1 MIALRLAVF
10 LGLLAGTGLFGQAA
24 LGQSLDDA
32 LAAAYLGNPTLQ
44 RDRANLRARDESVPQ
59 ALSGW
64 RPNATTFGEIGKR
77 RLTENNRAA
86 GTTFAGNEGN
96 RSTTPER
103 IGASIT
109 QPLFRGGR
117 TLAQTRSA
125 ENTVRSAREQLLSS
139 EQRVLFDASEAFLD
153 VYSDQAVLEL
163 QIQNE
168 QRLARQLEA
177 ARDRFEV
184 GEVTRT
190 DVFQAEAR
198 LADASA
204 LRVQAEGNLDGSRAR
219 YRNVVGEMPGNLNR
233 PELPRDIPADLEET
247 INGAL
252 ERDPDLLSAE
262 YAERAAR
269 DDIDDTRGELLPE
282 INLIGRITRNRET
295 ARQGTRTSILEGLV
309 RMDMPLYQSGAVYS
323 RLRQDKQVAAA
334 ARRDIDRVRRLAVQR
349 ATQAWT
355 DYATAQAQI
364 RSFTKSVEANTV
376 ALEGVQSE
384 ALVGART
391 VLDVLDAENELRNS
405 QVGLVRSR
413 RDEGVAVFE
422 LLLATGELTAQ
433 RLELPVDYYD
443 PEKHYREVRG
453 KWFGRGSLGDI
464 NDDSA
469 GGKGGD

>member
-1 MIALRLAVF
+1 MLIVLRLAVF
-10 LGLLAGTGLFGQAA
+10 LGLLTSAGLFGNAA
-24 LGQSLDDA
+24 FGQTLNEA
-32 LAAAYLGNPTLQ
+32 LAAAYLGNPTLE

-64 RPNATTFGEIGKR
+64 RPSVDTFGEIGRSHIQGNDAGAPGDNRNLTSKR
-77 RLTENNRAA
+77 L
-86 GTTFAGNEGN
+86 
-96 RSTTPER
+96 
-103 IGASIT
+103 GAEIT

-117 TLAQTRSA
+117 TLARTRSA
-125 ENTVRSAREQLLSS
+125 ENTVRSGREQLLSS
-139 EQRVLFDASEAFLD
+139 EQRVLFDASESYLD
-153 VYSDQAVLEL
+153 VYRDQAVLEL

-198 LADASA
+198 LADATA
-204 LRVQAEGNLDGSRAR
+204 DRVAAEGDLDSSRAR
-219 YRNVVGEMPGNLNR
+219 YRNVVGEMPGNLER
-233 PELPRDIPADLEET
+233 PQVPADIPADLEET
-247 INGAL
+247 IDAAL

-262 YAERAAR
+262 YAQKAAL

-282 INLIGRITRNRET
+282 INLIGRATQNREV
-295 ARQGTRTSILEGLV
+295 ARDNGRVETLEAIV

-323 RLRQDKQVAAA
+323 RLRQDKQIAAA
-334 ARRDIDRVRRLAVQR
+334 ARRDIDRFRRNAIQR

-355 DYATAQAQI
+355 DFETAQAQI

-376 ALEGVQSE
+376 ALEGVQQE

-391 VLDVLDAENELRNS
+391 VLDVLDAENELLNS

-422 LLLATGELTAQ
+422 LLLASGELTAR

-443 PEKHYREVRG
+443 PEQHYREVRG
-453 KWFGRGSLGDI
+453 KWFGGSSLGDV
-464 NDDSA
+464 NDNSA
-469 GGKGGD
+469 SGKGGD

>member
-1 MIALRLAVF
+1 VLIVLRLAVF
-10 LGLLAGTGLFGQAA
+10 LGLLVGTGLFGQAA
-24 LGQSLDDA
+24 FGQSLDDA

-64 RPNATTFGEIGKR
+64 RPNATTFGEIGR
-77 RLTENNRAA
+77 RHIQGNNAGAPGRNRNLTPQRL
-86 GTTFAGNEGN
+86 
-96 RSTTPER
+96 
-103 IGASIT
+103 GASIT

-125 ENTVRSAREQLLSS
+125 ENTVRSARAQLHSS
-139 EQRVLFDASEAFLD
+139 EQRVLFDAAASFLD
-153 VYSDQAVLEL
+153 VYRDQAVLEL

-198 LADASA
+198 LADATA
-204 LRVQAEGNLDGSRAR
+204 GRVAAEGDLESSRAR
-219 YRNVVGEMPGNLNR
+219 YRNVIGEMPGNLKR
-233 PELPRDIPADLEET
+233 PEVPRDIPADLEEIT
-247 INGAL
+247 NAAL
-252 ERDPDLLSAE
+252 DGDPDLLAAE
-262 YAERAAR
+262 YAERAAL

-282 INLIGRITRNRET
+282 INLIGRATQNREV
-295 ARQGTRTSILEGLV
+295 ARNNGRTETLEAIV

-334 ARRDIDRVRRLAVQR
+334 ARRDIDRVRRIAIQR

-355 DYATAQAQI
+355 DFETAQAQI

-376 ALEGVQSE
+376 ALEGVQQE

-391 VLDVLDAENELRNS
+391 VLDVLDAENELLNS
-405 QVGLVRSR
+405 QVGLVTAQ

-422 LLLATGELTAQ
+422 VLVAIGELTAQ

-453 KWFGRGSLGDI
+453 KWFGGSSLGDV

-469 GGKGGD
+469 SGKGGD

>member
-1 MIALRLAVF
+1 LILLRLAVC
-10 LGLLAGTGLFGQAA
+10 LGLLASTGLYGHAAFGQT
-24 LGQSLDDA
+24 LNDA
-32 LAAAYLGNPTLQ
+32 LAAAYLGNPTLE

-64 RPNATTFGEIGKR
+64 RPSVTTFGEVGKR
-77 RLTENNRAA
+77 SIDDNSRTAIR
-86 GTTFAGNEGN
+86 GNDDL
-96 RSTTPER
+96 TPESV
-103 IGASIT
+103 GVSIT

-117 TLAQTRSA
+117 TVAQTRSA
-125 ENTVRSAREQLLSS
+125 ENTVRSARAQLLSS

-153 VYSDQAVLEL
+153 VYRDQAVLEL

-177 ARDRFEV
+177 ARDRFQV

-198 LADASA
+198 LADATA
-204 LRVQAEGNLDGSRAR
+204 ERVAAEGNLDSSRAR
-219 YRNVVGEMPGNLNR
+219 YRNVVGEMPGNLKR
-233 PELPRDIPADLEET
+233 PEFPKDIPADLEET
-247 INGAL
+247 IATAL
-252 ERDPDLLSAE
+252 DRDPDLLSAE
-262 YAERAAR
+262 YAEKAAL
-269 DDIDDTRGELLPE
+269 DDIDDTRGELLPQ
-282 INLIGRITRNRET
+282 INLIGRAERDRES
-295 ARQGTRTSILEGLV
+295 ARQGARFNTYEALV

-323 RLRQDKQVAAA
+323 RLRQDKQLAAA
-334 ARRDIDRVRRLAVQR
+334 ARRDIDRFRRNAIQR

-355 DYATAQAQI
+355 DFETAQAQI

-376 ALEGVQSE
+376 ALEGVQNE

-391 VLDVLDAENELRNS
+391 VLDVLDAENELLNS
-405 QVGLVRSR
+405 QVGLVRAR

-433 RLELPVDYYD
+433 RLELSVDYYD

-453 KWFGRGSLGDI
+453 KWFGGNSQGDI
-464 NDDSA
+464 NQDSA
-469 GGKGGD
+469 SGKGGD

>member
-1 MIALRLAVF
+1 LILLRLAACLV
-10 LGLLAGTGLFGQAA
+10 LLAGTGLFGHAA
-24 LGQSLDDA
+24 FAQTLNDA
-32 LAAAYLGNPTLQ
+32 LAAAYLGNPTLE

-64 RPNATTFGEIGKR
+64 RPSVTTFGEVGKR
-77 RLTENNRAA
+77 SIDDNSRTAIR
-86 GTTFAGNEGN
+86 GNDDL
-96 RSTTPER
+96 TPESV
-103 IGASIT
+103 GVSIT

-117 TLAQTRSA
+117 TVAQTRSA
-125 ENTVRSAREQLLSS
+125 ENTVRSTRAQLLSS

-153 VYSDQAVLEL
+153 VYRDQAVLEL

-177 ARDRFEV
+177 ARDRFQV

-198 LADASA
+198 LADATA
-204 LRVQAEGNLDGSRAR
+204 DRIAAEGDLDSSRAR
-219 YRNVVGEMPGNLNR
+219 YRNVVGEMPGNLKR
-233 PELPRDIPADLEET
+233 PEVPKDIPADLEAT
-247 INGAL
+247 IAAAL
-252 ERDPDLLSAE
+252 DRDPDLLSAE
-262 YAERAAR
+262 YAEKAAL
-269 DDIDDTRGELLPE
+269 DDIDDTRGELLPQV
-282 INLIGRITRNRET
+282 NLIGRAERDREA
-295 ARQGTRTSILEGLV
+295 ARQGARFNTYEALV

-323 RLRQDKQVAAA
+323 RLRQDKQIAAA
-334 ARRDIDRVRRLAVQR
+334 ARRDIDRFRRNAIQR

-355 DYATAQAQI
+355 DFETAEAQI

-376 ALEGVQSE
+376 ALEGVQNE

-391 VLDVLDAENELRNS
+391 VLDVLDAENELLNS
-405 QVGLVRSR
+405 QVGLVRAR

-453 KWFGRGSLGDI
+453 KWFGGGSQGDI
-464 NDDSA
+464 NHDSA
-469 GGKGGD
+469 SGKGGD

>member
-1 MIALRLAVF
+1 LILLRLAVC
-10 LGLLAGTGLFGQAA
+10 LGLLAGSGLFGHTAF
-24 LGQSLDDA
+24 GQTLNEA
-32 LAAAYLGNPTLQ
+32 LAAAYLGNPTLE

-64 RPNATTFGEIGKR
+64 RPSVTTFGEVGKR
-77 RLTENNRAA
+77 SIDDNNRTAIR
-86 GTTFAGNEGN
+86 GNDDL
-96 RSTTPER
+96 TPESV
-103 IGASIT
+103 GVSIT

-117 TLAQTRSA
+117 TIAQTRSA
-125 ENTVRSAREQLLSS
+125 ENTVRSTRAQLLSS

-153 VYSDQAVLEL
+153 VYRDQAVLEL

-177 ARDRFEV
+177 ARDRFQV

-198 LADASA
+198 LADATA
-204 LRVQAEGNLDGSRAR
+204 DRVAAEGDLDSSRAR
-219 YRNVVGEMPGNLNR
+219 YRNVVGEMPGNLKR
-233 PELPRDIPADLEET
+233 PEVPKDIPADLEET
-247 INGAL
+247 IAAAL
-252 ERDPDLLSAE
+252 DRDPDLLSAE
-262 YAERAAR
+262 YAEKAAL
-269 DDIDDTRGELLPE
+269 DDIDDTRGELLPQV
-282 INLIGRITRNRET
+282 NLIGRAEREREI
-295 ARQGTRTSILEGLV
+295 ARQGARFNTYEALV

-323 RLRQDKQVAAA
+323 RLRQDKQIAAA
-334 ARRDIDRVRRLAVQR
+334 ARRDIDRFRRNAIQR

-355 DYATAQAQI
+355 DFETAQAQI

-376 ALEGVQSE
+376 ALEGVQNE

-391 VLDVLDAENELRNS
+391 VLDVLDAENELLNS
-405 QVGLVRSR
+405 QVGLVRAR

-422 LLLATGELTAQ
+422 LLLASGELTAQ

-453 KWFGRGSLGDI
+453 KWFGGSSQGDI
-464 NDDSA
+464 NQDSA
-469 GGKGGD
+469 SGKGGD